1 MNQSENN
8 FKITLRRR
16 ELKSTVPFLLRSTQ
30 LYTRHSQVERS
41 GMNLKLKL
49 MMLMSVCSHSQIMGC
64 SPAGSSVH
72 GILQARL
79 LEWVTMPSSRGSSQP
94 RVQTRVS
101 CIAADSL
108 PSQPPGKLQNY
119 LRLSSICRGLSLC
132 LLRIYDQGERC
143 ILLTASRCSPVG
155 LNPPPCA
162 GTRDLRSWFVL
173 LARPLLWE
181 TSTNVLVVQ
190 NLSLHFN
197 N

>member
-16 ELKSTVPFLLRSTQ
+16 ELKSTVPFPLRSTQ

-41 GMNLKLKL
+41 GMNLKLKF
-49 MMLMSVCSHSQIMGC
+49 MMLMAVCSQSQIMGC

-119 LRLSSICRGLSLC
+119 LRLSSICRGPSLC

-143 ILLTASRCSPVG
+143 IPLTASQCSPVG

-162 GTRDLRSWFVL
+162 GTRDLRS
-173 LARPLLWE
+173 
-181 TSTNVLVVQ
+181 
-190 NLSLHFN
+190 
-197 N
+197 

>member
-94 RVQTRVS
+94 RDRTQVS
-101 CIAADSL
+101 RIAGDS
-108 PSQPPGKLQNY
+108 
-119 LRLSSICRGLSLC
+119 LRLSYQGSS
-132 LLRIYDQGERC
+132 RILGWVVYPV
-143 ILLTASRCSPVG
+143 SRESSGARNQTGVSHI
-155 LNPPPCA
+155 A
-162 GTRDLRSWFVL
+162 GRFF
-173 LARPLLWE
+173 
-181 TSTNVLVVQ
+181 TS
-190 NLSLHFN
+190 
-197 N
+197 